1 MKANTRKPSDDT
13 NSGDHC
19 HVNANTALL
28 AKRVQPQT
36 SRSFLKFP
44 LPIPHSTGS
53 THVEGPKSKNLP
65 KKSVQIRYSS
75 GLKIPVLSRF
85 RIFASSAASPLAML
99 ATTLL
104 LASCARTPQDVTED
118 GRIIVTLW
126 TSWAGTERAGIDA
139 VIDDYNTSQDRIFVR
154 SLNITD
160 PQTKIMLAT
169 AGGNPPDIAIMNNQF
184 IAPYVENNALTP
196 LDGLCREANI
206 TSDQFVKTF
215 WETATYRDHIWAL
228 PLTCSVTTLHYNK
241 RIFRELGI
249 EGPPETLEELE
260 RINNLITERREDDSI
275 ERIGHLPL
283 EPGWWRPEWSNWFGK
298 GSYDGESQML
308 FTAPA
313 WQEAGEW
320 LASYSERFGMDA
332 LIKLRS
338 GFGRFTSPQNPFF
351 TGKVSMVLQGIW
363 MNRFI
368 ETYAPEDFEYGCAP
382 FPASENATVPYFAI
396 ADADLAV
403 IPKGADHLEEAFAF
417 MRYLSSQKSLEKLAL
432 AHGKMTS
439 LKDVSPDF
447 YDKHSHPFLQ
457 VFLDIA
463 NSGYAKARPQLTQYQ
478 NYFTDTNE
486 TVNSLTYGL
495 VTPEEGLATLQDRQ
509 QRALDKKQLRW
520 SRVSESYEKIWLNEI
535 SETAKQERPFGNL
548 NSP

>member
-1 MKANTRKPSDDT
+1 MLNVAKIATL
-13 NSGDHC
+13 
-19 HVNANTALL
+19 ALL
-28 AKRVQPQT
+28 P
-36 SRSFLKFP
+36 F
-44 LPIPHSTGS
+44 
-53 THVEGPKSKNLP
+53 
-65 KKSVQIRYSS
+65 
-75 GLKIPVLSRF
+75 
-85 RIFASSAASPLAML
+85 
-99 ATTLL
+99 
-104 LASCARTPQDVTED
+104 LASCSRIQNDRTED
-118 GRIIVTLW
+118 GRTIVTLW

-139 VIDDYNTSQDRIFVR
+139 VIADYNASQDQVFVR

-196 LDGLCREANI
+196 LDGLCAKAGI
-206 TSDQFVKTF
+206 TPDQFVKTF
-215 WETATYRDHIWAL
+215 WETATYRGHIWAL

-241 RIFRELGI
+241 KIFRDLGFD
-249 EGPPETLEELE
+249 GPPETLEELE
-260 RINNLITERREDDSI
+260 RINNLITEKRDDGAL

-283 EPGWWRPEWSNWFGK
+283 EPGWWRPEWSNWFGA

-313 WQEAGEW
+313 WQAAGDW
-320 LASYSERFGMDA
+320 LASYNERFGMDE

-351 TGKVSMVLQGIW
+351 TGRVSMVLQGIW

-368 ETYAPEDFEYGCAP
+368 ETFAPEDFEYGCAP
-382 FPASENATVPYFAI
+382 FPASENADIPYFAI

-417 MRYLSSQKSLEKLAL
+417 MKYLASQEGLEPLAL

-439 LKDVSPDF
+439 LKAVSPNF
-447 YDKHSHPFLQ
+447 YDTHPHPYLQ

-478 NYFTDTNE
+478 SYFTATNE
-486 TVNSLTYGL
+486 TVNSITYGL
-495 VTPEEGLATLQDRQ
+495 VSPEEGLAALQERQ
-509 QRALDKKQLRW
+509 QKALDKKQLRW
-520 SRVSESYEKIWLNEI
+520 SRVSESYEKKWQEEI
-535 SETAKQERPFGNL
+535 EATKVSKSEM
-548 NSP
+548 